1 MSQKGA
7 ISGPGNHQK
16 GREIPYA
23 YHRSALCDKQLCQQS
38 LSLSETPFPPYLAN
52 SSPFVFLP

>member
-16 GREIPYA
+16 GREILYA
-23 YHRSALCDKQLCQQS
+23 LAGNEELASAESKDTKRTLRAFIPWNIN
-38 LSLSETPFPPYLAN
+38 LSSHMMRGK
-52 SSPFVFLP
+52 